1 MMKAAFSHDLV
12 DQGTP
17 KQKSSRVL
25 RNIYIMLAYA
35 FDSIE
40 EAEAASF
47 ATEEFEHLHD
57 LCAEIML
64 QGVQSQ
70 QQRGLHHNY
79 VSHAEELS
87 TIRGRIDFAST
98 LSWGA
103 RSRGAVVCEY
113 DDYVVDTLH
122 NQVLKC
128 VLSLLLTE
136 GEVQTDRRWKLRD
149 ALGYFSEVSSISPY
163 SIGWRDIHYTRMTSK
178 YRLMHGVCR
187 LVIEG
192 LLQREAEKGRVL
204 SSWLDVKAESA
215 LYERFLLRYFQ
226 QHFPQLSV
234 GAPKVPWDIKET
246 ISGAEQLPS
255 MYTDV
260 TMSDGFSSL
269 IIDAKYYATSMQ
281 YGRSGV
287 PKVQSSHLYQLLSYV
302 DNLAATG
309 ARNVAGILLYAK
321 TDEAVCPDLDT
332 TIRGHQI
339 AAKAL
344 DLTAPWQDVQAQLNS
359 VVDWSPLNPKR

>member
-1 MMKAAFSHDLV
+1 MEAAFSHDPV

-17 KQKSSRVL
+17 RQKSSRVL

-40 EAEAASF
+40 EAEAAYF

-70 QQRGLHHNY
+70 QQRGLDHNY

-136 GEVQTDRRWKLRD
+136 GEVQTDRRWRLRD

-163 SIGWRDIHYTRMTSK
+163 SIGWRDIHYTRTVS
-178 YRLMHGVCR
+178 YTHL
-187 LVIEG
+187 
-192 LLQREAEKGRVL
+192 
-204 SSWLDVKAESA
+204 
-215 LYERFLLRYFQ
+215 
-226 QHFPQLSV
+226 
-234 GAPKVPWDIKET
+234 T
-246 ISGAEQLPS
+246 LP
-255 MYTDV
+255 T
-260 TMSDGFSSL
+260 T
-269 IIDAKYYATSMQ
+269 
-281 YGRSGV
+281 
-287 PKVQSSHLYQLLSYV
+287 PYV
-302 DNLAATG
+302 
-309 ARNVAGILLYAK
+309 
-321 TDEAVCPDLDT
+321 
-332 TIRGHQI
+332 
-339 AAKAL
+339 
-344 DLTAPWQDVQAQLNS
+344 
-359 VVDWSPLNPKR
+359 